1 MSSSDFLEDLVEKN
15 IRIGNNAGQTDQ
27 GNFSIAIGNNAGK
40 TDQDD
45 NTIILN
51 AKSQE
56 LNTDTSN
63 AFYVKPIRNSEGTS
77 LLQYDI
83 CSGEI
88 THSNQIS
95 ENLDLSCNLLND
107 VSGINFCDGTFIGKG
122 NSFDIST
129 SEVLKV
135 NQDALVVDT
144 SNNIGIGT
152 TQPSCS
158 LDISRT
164 DAIQLPSGTTSQQP
178 TNSLP
183 GMIRYNS
190 EVDSVE
196 FYSSTN
202 DDWIELSSQGITADG
217 GSTTIKFENGEEY
230 KVHSF
235 TDVGSDTF
243 EVFGSGTIDILA
255 VAGGGGGGGGQGNYG
270 GGGGAGGLIFI
281 PSFLIT
287 TTGTINISIGNGGSG
302 QSGTTQGD
310 NGGDT
315 TVNGLGINLLAK
327 GGGGGGA
334 QDGTTTGKDGG
345 SGGGGGYP
353 DPSSGSGGDG
363 IQPNQS
369 GNSGSP
375 NGFGNKGGNGN
386 GAANSGF
393 ENDANSGGGG
403 GGAGEKG
410 ITGTSNEPSDGG
422 DGLNEVTITS
432 TLYNFANM
440 FGTTNGDISFGE
452 AYFAGGG
459 GGSTQDTNAGG
470 PSESAKGG
478 LGGGGSGSYYN
489 ESTQTDGQDNTGGGG
504 GAGTEAGS
512 GRNGG
517 SGIVIIRYKV

>member
-1 MSSSDFLEDLVEKN
+1 MIFV
-15 IRIGNNAGQTDQ
+15 
-27 GNFSIAIGNNAGK
+27 
-40 TDQDD
+40 
-45 NTIILN
+45 
-51 AKSQE
+51 
-56 LNTDTSN
+56 
-63 AFYVKPIRNSEGTS
+63 
-77 LLQYDI
+77 
-83 CSGEI
+83 I

-345 SGGGGGYP
+345 SGGGGG
-353 DPSSGSGGDG
+353 
-363 IQPNQS
+363 
-369 GNSGSP
+369 
-375 NGFGNKGGNGN
+375 
-386 GAANSGF
+386 
-393 ENDANSGGGG
+393 
-403 GGAGEKG
+403 GAGEEG
-410 ITGTSNEPSDGG
+410 ITGTRNVPSDGG